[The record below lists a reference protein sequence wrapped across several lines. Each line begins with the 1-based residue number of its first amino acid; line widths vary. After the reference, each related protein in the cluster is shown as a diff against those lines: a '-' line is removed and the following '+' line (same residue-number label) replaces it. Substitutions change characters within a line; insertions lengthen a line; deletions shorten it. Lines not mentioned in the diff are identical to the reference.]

1 MTPDNSQSGKDLVE
15 GNSTFNS
22 FSLLPPTT
30 LSVDLE
36 EHQNILLKARSE
48 SLGYLVTG
56 KTPKDVVFK
65 KPGRGGSQQDYV
77 PGWWFIEQANAI
89 FGFNGWSMTVK
100 ECKVDEKIGT
110 SGQVQ
115 SLVHIDVYIPGKHY
129 KKTNS
134 DGSVEE
140 VDIPAYT
147 SWKEQWGGADIKRK
161 KGTSEVI
168 DLADDKKAASTD
180 GMKKCFSLMGF
191 ARDIYGRREVID
203 ELAGLSDE
211 DIKLRRFLAN
221 AKVVNQNW
229 TKEQSIEW
237 IEKTSGKKLEILDEI
252 DVFAL
257 IGKLPKV

>member
-1 MTPDNSQSGKDLVE
+1 MTSGNSQSGKDLVE

-89 FGFNGWSMTVK
+89 FGLNGWSMRIK
-100 ECKVDEKIGT
+100 EYRVDEKI
-110 SGQVQ
+110 SQV
-115 SLVHIDVYIPGKHY
+115 SCLVQIEVYIPERHCKR
-129 KKTNS
+129 TSS
-134 DGSVEE
+134 DGSIEE
-140 VDIPAYT
+140 VNIPSFT
-147 SWKEQWGGADIKRK
+147 VVKEQWGGSDFK
-161 KGTSEVI
+161 KKKDGTVI
-168 DLADDKKAASTD
+168 DLADDLKSASTD

-229 TKEQSIEW
+229 SREQSIEW
-237 IEKTSGKKLEILDEI
+237 VEKTSGKKLEILDEI

-257 IGKLPKV
+257 IGKLPKVS